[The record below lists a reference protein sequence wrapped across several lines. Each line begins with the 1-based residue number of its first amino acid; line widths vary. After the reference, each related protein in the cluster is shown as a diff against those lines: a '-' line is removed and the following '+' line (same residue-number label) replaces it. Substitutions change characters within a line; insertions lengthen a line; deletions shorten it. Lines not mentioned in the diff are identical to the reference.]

1 MPYNDGTS
9 DAVVTALATATITTT
24 TALTHKCRCETGWLT
39 LNAKHIEKGNGA
51 RRQSM
56 ERYTYKRCCA
66 GNNANRALLY
76 SDGASDGKHWVGWS
90 DGTSDT
96 LVTVLATAT
105 MMALRDGNA

>member
-9 DAVVTALATATITTT
+9 DAVVTALATATMITT

-39 LNAKHIEKGNGA
+39 LNAKHIEKGMGQGDNRWRDTHISDVVLETMLIA
-51 RRQSM
+51 
-56 ERYTYKRCCA
+56 RCCTVT
-66 GNNANRALLY
+66 ALVTE
-76 SDGASDGKHWVGWS
+76 GTEWS
-90 DGTSDT
+90 DGISDT